1 MLLLASLSVHVWA
14 WSQNSVSTITTSEEL
29 VKRSTVYVGEV
40 AVDGVTQMKYL
51 YSGDM
56 TINDGSGIFAL
67 HDCLSGMADKDYAN
81 LLKGNNFDT
90 FDFTTESVG
99 FALCSNAAL
108 AAAMDESWSS
118 ARKVG
123 ALYYPDKTVTSA
135 ANANLYDT
143 DNGFKAVIDT

>member
-1 MLLLASLSVHVWA
+1 MKKQHQKTGCKHFLTRAAMLLLASLSVHVWA

-29 VKRSTVYVGEV
+29 VRNSTVYVGEV
-40 AVDGVTQMKYL
+40 VVDGVTQMKYL

-90 FDFTTESVG
+90 FDFNTESVG
-99 FALCSNAAL
+99 FALCSNADL
-108 AAAMDESWSS
+108 AAAMDENWSS
-118 ARKVG
+118 AQYVG
-123 ALYYPDKTVTSA
+123 TLY
-135 ANANLYDT
+135 
-143 DNGFKAVIDT
+143 

>member
-14 WSQNSVSTITTSEEL
+14 WSQNSVSTVTTSEEL

-67 HDCLSGMADKDYAN
+67 HEIPLFGRHDY
-81 LLKGNNFDT
+81 K
-90 FDFTTESVG
+90 
-99 FALCSNAAL
+99 
-108 AAAMDESWSS
+108 
-118 ARKVG
+118 
-123 ALYYPDKTVTSA
+123 
-135 ANANLYDT
+135 
-143 DNGFKAVIDT
+143 